1 MSWDRESE
9 RKAGKSMAIGGS
21 VFGIV
26 FILIWCITAASM
38 GAGIMLIFGLPMLGF
53 MIFRLKVLLQ
63 KSRAEEKPAEP
74 WEQSADRKPPQPQTS
89 GQGFCPY
96 CGSKMET
103 EFVFC
108 PQCGRRR

>member
-38 GAGIMLIFGLPMLGF
+38 GAGIMLLFGLPMLGF
-53 MIFRLKVLLQ
+53 MIFRL
-63 KSRAEEKPAEP
+63 
-74 WEQSADRKPPQPQTS
+74 
-89 GQGFCPY
+89 
-96 CGSKMET
+96 
-103 EFVFC
+103 
-108 PQCGRRR
+108 

>member
-26 FILIWCITAASM
+26 FILLWCITAASM

-74 WEQSADRKPPQPQTS
+74 WEQPADREPSQNRN
-89 GQGFCPY
+89 QGACPY